1 MRLLSGLST
10 VLTWDGDAYP
20 FLRAVAMLGRI
31 CRIPEQRFA
40 FDKLMRIERTMSDD
54 HRQSRKHGT

>member
-10 VLTWDGDAYP
+10 VLAWGGDAYP
-20 FLRAVAMLGRI
+20 FLRAVAMPGQT
-31 CRIPEQRFA
+31 CPNAGKRFTL
-40 FDKLMRIERTMSDD
+40 DKLMRIECTMSDV